1 MLNKAVEF
9 AKDSNDAVNTNGAPI
24 INIKGVGIVYFLY
37 LYETDIKET
46 SLVYIGKSKRYLF
59 KTRVRNHI
67 FKKHPRTGS
76 KLANVQKEIAKGN
89 TIKMKYLKIT
99 PDSFRN
105 TLEEELINH
114 FRPSWNIQKQS
125 KK

>member
-46 SLVYIGKSKRYLF
+46 SLVYIGKSKGTCLKQGYAI
-59 KTRVRNHI
+59 I
-67 FKKHPRTGS
+67 FS
-76 KLANVQKEIAKGN
+76 KSIPELVQNWLMYRRK
-89 TIKMKYLKIT
+89 
-99 PDSFRN
+99 
-105 TLEEELINH
+105 
-114 FRPSWNIQKQS
+114 
-125 KK
+125 